1 MATTNWTI
9 DPTHSEVQFKVKH
22 LMITT
27 VSGSF
32 NIFSASVQTED
43 EDFSKAKISFSADI
57 DSITTGNADRDGHLK
72 TADFFDAAKFPQL
85 KFTATKYENVDNDG
99 SYELYGDLE
108 LHGVTK
114 NIKLDVEFGGV
125 VQDAYGN
132 TKAGFTIN
140 GKINRKDFGLVWNA
154 VTEAGG
160 IVVSDD
166 VRIACEIQLIKQA

>member
-32 NIFSASVQTED
+32 NIFRATIQTED

-99 SYELYGDLE
+99 SYEMYGDLE

-114 NIKLDVEFGGV
+114 NIKLGVEFGGV
-125 VQDAYGN
+125 VEDAYGN

-140 GKINRKDFGLVWNA
+140 GKINRKDFGLEWNA

>member
-125 VQDAYGN
+125 VEDAYGN